1 MVQCVLVAMFLG
13 NVNVTKE
20 RNAEKDVV
28 YGVYLLHI
36 LRRRKGSLLDAEQIP
51 EGKLGGSGTA

>member
-1 MVQCVLVAMFLG
+1 LAALLLG

-20 RNAEKDVV
+20 RNAERNVF

-36 LRRRKGSLLDAEQIP
+36 LGRRRHPHLDAEQIP
-51 EGKLGGSGTA
+51 ETGGKEGGTASTG